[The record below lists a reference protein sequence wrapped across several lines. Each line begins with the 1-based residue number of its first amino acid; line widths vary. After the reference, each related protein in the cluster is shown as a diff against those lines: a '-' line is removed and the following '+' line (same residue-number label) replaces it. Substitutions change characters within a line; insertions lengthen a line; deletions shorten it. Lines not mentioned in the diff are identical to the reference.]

1 MLYEDMRCLV
11 TGGAGFIGS
20 ELVKQLVQNR
30 AEVTVLDDFS
40 SGLRENLR
48 GLRAIVMYGD
58 IRDED
63 FVRKV
68 VRDQEVIFHLAARP
82 FIPSCYSRPK
92 EFFEINAVGTLNLL
106 LAARDYDPEI
116 FVNVSSS
123 EVYGTAQYVPMD
135 EKHPTFPHSTYAVS
149 KLAAD
154 RLCYTIF
161 KEQNLPIV
169 IVRPFNTYGPKETHP
184 YIVPTIISQFAKGNR
199 LKLGNLNTSRDLT
212 FVSDSV
218 NALLLAGKAKN
229 AIGETIN
236 VGTGKDVS
244 IKELLELIAKIMG
257 VEKYEVELDHR
268 RLRPHDVEKLV
279 ASNKKA
285 KEILGWTP
293 KTSLQEGLKK
303 TVYWFMSNGRQWP
316 WELSYLYNGDN
327 DKL

>member
-161 KEQNLPIV
+161 KEQKLPIV

-199 LKLGNLNTSRDLT
+199 LKLGNLSTSRDLT
-212 FVSDSV
+212 FVSDTV

-236 VGTGKDVS
+236 IGTEKDVS
-244 IKELLELIAKIMG
+244 IKELLELIAKIMNI
-257 VEKYEVELDHR
+257 EEYEVELDPR
-268 RLRPHDVEKLV
+268 KLRPHDVEKLV

-285 KEILGWTP
+285 KEILAWMP

-303 TVYWFMSNGRQWP
+303 TVDWFMSNNRQWP

-327 DKL
+327 EEL

>member
-199 LKLGNLNTSRDLT
+199 LKLGNLSTSRDLT
-212 FVSDSV
+212 FVSDTV

-236 VGTGKDVS
+236 IGTEKDVS
-244 IKELLELIAKIMG
+244 IKELLELIAKIMNI
-257 VEKYEVELDHR
+257 EEYEVELDPR
-268 RLRPHDVEKLV
+268 KLRPHDVEKLV

-285 KEILGWTP
+285 KEILAWMP

-303 TVYWFMSNGRQWP
+303 TVDWFMSNNRQWP

-327 DKL
+327 EEL

>member
-1 MLYEDMRCLV
+1 MYEDMRCLV

-68 VRDQEVIFHLAARP
+68 VHDQEVIFHLAARP
-82 FIPSCYSRPK
+82 FIPSCYLRPK

-199 LKLGNLNTSRDLT
+199 LKLGNLSTSRDLT
-212 FVSDSV
+212 FVSDTV

-236 VGTGKDVS
+236 IGTEKDVS
-244 IKELLELIAKIMG
+244 IKELLELIAKIMNI
-257 VEKYEVELDHR
+257 EEYEVELDPR
-268 RLRPHDVEKLV
+268 KLRPHDVEKLV

-285 KEILGWTP
+285 KEILAWMP

-303 TVYWFMSNGRQWP
+303 TVDWFMSNNRQWP

-327 DKL
+327 EEL

>member
-1 MLYEDMRCLV
+1 MRCLV

-199 LKLGNLNTSRDLT
+199 LKLGNLSTSRDLT
-212 FVSDSV
+212 FVSDTV

-236 VGTGKDVS
+236 IGTEKDVS
-244 IKELLELIAKIMG
+244 IKELLELIAKIMNI
-257 VEKYEVELDHR
+257 EEYEVELDPR
-268 RLRPHDVEKLV
+268 KLRPHDVEKLV

-285 KEILGWTP
+285 KEILAWMP

-303 TVYWFMSNGRQWP
+303 TVDWFMSNNRQWP

-327 DKL
+327 EEL

>member
-106 LAARDYDPEI
+106 LAVRDYDPEI

-212 FVSDSV
+212 FVSDTV

-236 VGTGKDVS
+236 IGTGKDVS
-244 IKELLELIAKIMG
+244 IKELLELIAKIINI
-257 VEKYEVELDHR
+257 EKYEVELDSR
-268 RLRPHDVEKLV
+268 KLRPHDVEKLV

-285 KEILGWTP
+285 KEILAWMP

-303 TVYWFMSNGRQWP
+303 TVDWFMSNNRQWP

-327 DKL
+327 EEL